1 MLKIRVILK
10 FLIYKGNKYILSCMT
25 HLVGWYFIK
34 LLNDDIRDKRYHRN
48 VSTIPFND
56 IQKKKIQIGKNTMVM
71 NSVLG
76 VSHAIAQFQL
86 SH

>member
-1 MLKIRVILK
+1 MHKI
-10 FLIYKGNKYILSCMT
+10 
-25 HLVGWYFIK
+25 IK
-34 LLNDDIRDKRYHRN
+34 PSEY
-48 VSTIPFND
+48 VSFRWQRHNA
-56 IQKKKIQIGKNTMVM
+56 KSEKEKKIQIAKNTTVM